1 MPLSINIQ
9 FSIIVYSFL
18 SGLLTGGMFD
28 LYRIIRGNKI
38 PKSILVIE
46 DILFSI
52 LAAMIVFTFLLYTDY
67 AFLGAYVYI
76 FMILAIFIYMKFI
89 SPIFMSIEMSIFN
102 VVSKAIRI
110 LVKNISYGA
119 KLIFSFI
126 TGKR

>member
-1 MPLSINIQ
+1 MPLPINIQ

-28 LYRIIRGNKI
+28 LYRIIRGSKV
-38 PKSILVIE
+38 PKPILVIE

-76 FMILAIFIYMKFI
+76 FIILAILFVHKY
-89 SPIFMSIEMSIFN
+89 
-102 VVSKAIRI
+102 
-110 LVKNISYGA
+110 
-119 KLIFSFI
+119 FSFCGLYCKS
-126 TGKR
+126 TT

>member
-1 MPLSINIQ
+1 
-9 FSIIVYSFL
+9 
-18 SGLLTGGMFD
+18 MFD
-28 LYRIIRGNKI
+28 LYRIIRGSKI
-38 PKSILVIE
+38 PKPILVIE

-76 FMILAIFIYMKFI
+76 FIILAIFIYMKFI
-89 SPIFMSIEMSIFN
+89 SPTFISIERSIFDFISKVIRVLLNN
-102 VVSKAIRI
+102 VCYA
-110 LVKNISYGA
+110 A

>member
-1 MPLSINIQ
+1 MPLPINIQ

-28 LYRIIRGNKI
+28 LYRIIRGSKI
-38 PKSILVIE
+38 PKPILVIE

-89 SPIFMSIEMSIFN
+89 SP
-102 VVSKAIRI
+102 
-110 LVKNISYGA
+110 
-119 KLIFSFI
+119 SFI
-126 TGKR
+126 TLEKSIIQMIYKVFRILYKHLSYGIKFIIYTIMGKR

>member
-1 MPLSINIQ
+1 MPLPINIQ
-9 FSIIVYSFL
+9 FSNIVYSFL

-28 LYRIIRGNKI
+28 LYRIIRGSKI
-38 PKSILVIE
+38 PKPILVIE

-89 SPIFMSIEMSIFN
+89 SPTFISIERSIFDIISK
-102 VVSKAIRI
+102 VVRI
-110 LVKNISYGA
+110 LLKNISYGA

>member
-1 MPLSINIQ
+1 MPLPINIQ

-28 LYRIIRGNKI
+28 LYRIIRGSKV
-38 PKSILVIE
+38 PKAILVIE

-67 AFLGAYVYI
+67 AFLGPYVYL

-89 SPIFMSIEMSIFN
+89 SPTFISIEFSILNF
-102 VVSKAIRI
+102 VSKIIRV
-110 LVKNISYGA
+110 LFKNLSYAA
-119 KLIFSFI
+119 KLIFCFI

>member
-1 MPLSINIQ
+1 MPLPINIK

-28 LYRIIRGNKI
+28 LYRIIRGSKI
-38 PKSILVIE
+38 PKPILVIE

-76 FMILAIFIYMKFI
+76 FIYMKFI
-89 SPIFMSIEMSIFN
+89 STTFISIEKSIFDIISK
-102 VVSKAIRI
+102 VVRI
-110 LVKNISYGA
+110 LLKNISYGA

-126 TGKR
+126 TRKR

>member
-126 TGKR
+126 TVKR